1 MVGVW
6 SAAFPIKHFAQ
17 MLPEWLAF
25 SKKQNKTKQT
35 TYYDRHTAR

>member
-25 SKKQNKTKQT
+25 SKKTNKKKQT
-35 TYYDRHTAR
+35 NNVL